1 MKKYAADLITGVR
14 LFGAVALIF
23 LTPLSVPF
31 YIVYTVCGLSDAF
44 DGPVARKLGTE
55 SRFGSIL
62 DSVTDLAFYIVM
74 LVKLLPVII
83 KSLPKWML
91 IYILVVIVV
100 RLGVYFMTWVL
111 FRRFSSSHTW
121 FNKITGAGVFLVP
134 YFIKTPIFVVFSFLV
149 VTVGAVGTVYEYY
162 YHLKNRV

>member
-83 KSLPKWML
+83 KMLPKWLL
-91 IYILVVIVV
+91 ISILVVIVL
-100 RLGVYFMTWVL
+100 RLGVYIMTWVM
-111 FRRFSSSHTW
+111 FKHFSSSHTW

-134 YFIKTPIFVVFSFLV
+134 YFIKTLLFSRPWSWPSV
-149 VTVGAVGTVYEYY
+149 PSVRSMNTIII
-162 YHLKNRV
+162 